1 VPEKSDRKA
10 EPTRRRER
18 AMEKATHVSELEAT
32 SVSSKRA
39 EKQKLEEPK
48 TDASS
53 RSARN
58 DAKFDLSKVTAHH
71 AESSAQVKHDRSQ
84 MLPVDRKEQ
93 ARRRLEER
101 KKLRKA
107 GPSIVAS

>member
-1 VPEKSDRKA
+1 
-10 EPTRRRER
+10 
-18 AMEKATHVSELEAT
+18 MEKATHVSELEAT

-71 AESSAQVKHDRSQ
+71 AEGSAQVKHDRSQ